1 MLNKNVLNE
10 IGDKINEILT
20 NSPAKDVER
29 NMRTMLSGI
38 FTRLDLVTREE
49 FEVQQEVTKRARI
62 KIGELEDRV
71 NHLESLL
78 RQQSTPAEKETAS
91 QLPE

>member
-1 MLNKNVLNE
+1 MLNKNVLDE
-10 IGDKINEILT
+10 IGGKINEILS
-20 NSPAKDVER
+20 NSPARDVEK

-49 FEVQQEVTKRARI
+49 FEVQQEVIKRARI
-62 KIGELEDRV
+62 KLGELEDRI
-71 NHLESLL
+71 NHLENLL
-78 RQQSTPAEKETAS
+78 RQQQTSTEKETTS

>member
-1 MLNKNVLNE
+1 MLDKNVLNE
-10 IGDKINEILT
+10 IGGKINEILA

-49 FEVQQEVTKRARI
+49 FEIQQEVIKRARI
-62 KIGELEDRV
+62 KIGELEDRIS
-71 NHLESLL
+71 HLESLL
-78 RQQSTPAEKETAS
+78 RQQQTPAETAGH
-91 QLPE
+91 LPE

>member
-1 MLNKNVLNE
+1 MLNKNVLDE
-10 IGDKINEILT
+10 IGGKISEILA

-62 KIGELEDRV
+62 KLGELEDRI

-78 RQQSTPAEKETAS
+78 RQQQTPAEKVSAD

>member
-1 MLNKNVLNE
+1 MLNKNVLDE
-10 IGDKINEILT
+10 IGGKINEILA

-62 KIGELEDRV
+62 KLGELEDRI
-71 NHLESLL
+71 NHLENLL
-78 RQQSTPAEKETAS
+78 RQQQTSTEKEPAN
-91 QLPE
+91 